1 MKGGKKEQSDL
12 IVSNPSILPTWS
24 LSNATSVTLHT
35 MQAGEE
41 CGFPLK
47 FTVYEQ
53 KWQVLVTSAR
63 TLIIPG
69 AASSYLRF
77 GTGSPTR
84 ITLSRGIALHQ

>member
-12 IVSNPSILPTWS
+12 IVSNPSILPTRS

-35 MQAGEE
+35 IQAGEE
-41 CGFPLK
+41 CGLPLK
-47 FTVYEQ
+47 FTVYKE
-53 KWQVLVTSAR
+53 KWQVLITSAR
-63 TLIIPG
+63 TLFILG
-69 AASSYLRF
+69 VALSYLRF